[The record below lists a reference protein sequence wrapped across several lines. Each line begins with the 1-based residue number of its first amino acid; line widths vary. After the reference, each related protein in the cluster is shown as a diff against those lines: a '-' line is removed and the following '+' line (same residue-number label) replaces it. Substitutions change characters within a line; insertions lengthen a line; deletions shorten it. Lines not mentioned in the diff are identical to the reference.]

1 MSITRKFIFFGAFF
15 LAIFWSACKD
25 DFDNYSANPNDRLS
39 FSVDTLR
46 FDTILSTINTS
57 VNAFMVYNR
66 NKKPLLISSIRLR
79 NADAGGYKI
88 NVDGR
93 AGASFQDVEI
103 RVNDS
108 LYVFV
113 DIKPKENGINQLLLI
128 TDYIDFTTNGVQ
140 QSVVLEAHTQ
150 DVTIWKGLT
159 IFSDTILTG
168 EKPCLIY
175 DSLVIAESASVKVEA
190 GATWFMHAKA
200 EIIVKGRLQLLG
212 TLEKPVTIR
221 GDRMDRLVG
230 VSYDLIPGQW
240 GGIRIDSTSFNN
252 VFEHARIRN
261 AYYGLDL
268 RPSEPDESKLFLKNV
283 VLTNCKGTLVNSV
296 NCRFTAENCEFSNA
310 RGALLD
316 LMGGDYEFTH
326 CTLANYYG
334 SPAELGWGSTNN
346 ETVILSTTED
356 YPSEEAI
363 FRNTIIWGSKANGS
377 SGIRINPHETGAI
390 TFRFDHCLLPDE
402 GEDDNDFIQ
411 CIWNKNPKFVDIDYV
426 KNNQYEFFYDFR
438 LDSISPA
445 RNAAD
450 PVYSIKLP
458 YDLNGVDRFADGE
471 PDLGAYEWRIEN

>member
-1 MSITRKFIFFGAFF
+1 
-15 LAIFWSACKD
+15 
-25 DFDNYSANPNDRLS
+25 
-39 FSVDTLR
+39 
-46 FDTILSTINTS
+46 
-57 VNAFMVYNR
+57 
-66 NKKPLLISSIRLR
+66 
-79 NADAGGYKI
+79 
-88 NVDGR
+88 
-93 AGASFQDVEI
+93 
-103 RVNDS
+103 
-108 LYVFV
+108 V
-113 DIKPKENGINQLLLI
+113 DIKPKENGTNQLLLI

-140 QSVVLEAHTQ
+140 QSIVLEAHTQ

-175 DSLVIAESASVKVEA
+175 DSLVIAEGASVEVEA

-240 GGIRIDSTSFNN
+240 GGICIDSTSFNN

-261 AYYGLDL
+261 ADYGINL
-268 RPSEPDESKLFLKNV
+268 RPSVHGESKLLMKNA
-283 VLTNCKGTLVNSV
+283 VLTNCKGALIYSV

-316 LMGGDYEFTH
+316 LIGGDYEFTH

-356 YPSEEAI
+356 YPSEQAI

-411 CIWNKNPKFVDIDYV
+411 CIWNKNPKFVDTDYV

-445 RNAAD
+445 RNVAD

-471 PDLGAYEWRIEN
+471 PDLGAYEWRSR